1 MNLYWLV
8 ELDSNTATA
17 LRTLAVVGEA
27 GKQRSYRLLAAD
39 GPKTSPETDPDEER
53 VMLVDVDVAVP
64 FDGHRLG
71 LLPVAVPPL
80 VDDLDEAIDHLVER
94 IAATMVGPAS

>member
-8 ELDSNTATA
+8 ELDRDSRTA

-27 GKQRSYRLLAAD
+27 GKQRSYRLLAA
-39 GPKTSPETDPDEER
+39 GESPKAVPEADPYDH
-53 VMLVDVDVAVP
+53 VMLVEVDVVVP
-64 FDGHRLG
+64 LEGHRLG

-94 IAATMVGPAS
+94 IAATMRQAS

>member
-8 ELDSNTATA
+8 ELDDDSRTA

-27 GKQRSYRLLAAD
+27 GRRRSYRLLTVDSPHAMAEAA
-39 GPKTSPETDPDEER
+39 PDAAHG
-53 VMLVDVDVAVP
+53 MLVDVDVAVP
-64 FDGHRLG
+64 WGCHRLG

-94 IAATMVGPAS
+94 IAATMVAQAS

>member
-8 ELDSNTATA
+8 ELDSDARTA

-39 GPKTSPETDPDEER
+39 SPKTTPEADPDDDQ
-53 VMLVDVDVAVP
+53 VMPVDVDVAVP

-71 LLPVAVPPL
+71 LLPVAIPPL

-94 IAATMVGPAS
+94 IAATMRQAS

>member
-8 ELDSNTATA
+8 ELDSNTQTA

-27 GKQRSYRLLAAD
+27 GKQRSYRLLAVDRANTMPEAD
-39 GPKTSPETDPDEER
+39 LADDH
-53 VMLVDVDVAVP
+53 VMVVDVDVAVP

-80 VDDLDEAIDHLVER
+80 VEDLDEAIDHLVER
-94 IAATMVGPAS
+94 IAATMVGQAS

>member
-8 ELDSNTATA
+8 ELDSNTQTA

-39 GPKTSPETDPDEER
+39 SPRTMPETDPDDDH

-71 LLPVAVPPL
+71 LLPVAIPPL

-94 IAATMVGPAS
+94 IAATMRQAS

>member
-8 ELDSNTATA
+8 ELDSDTRTA

-27 GKQRSYRLLAAD
+27 GKQRSYRLLAAEN
-39 GPKTSPETDPDEER
+39 PKTTPETDPDDDR
-53 VMLVDVDVAVP
+53 VMPVDVDVAVP

-71 LLPVAVPPL
+71 LLPVAIPPL

-94 IAATMVGPAS
+94 IAATMRQAS